1 VKVGQ
6 ARALM
11 AVTVAVAVAA
21 CAPVDSRTTRHEA
34 PWYQTIREPMQSD
47 ADRVAR
53 FYDRVLTL
61 KATELAGEFDVTRQ
75 SFEKNT
81 SELNRLQLALLLS
94 LPGASFR
101 DDNAAI
107 ALLQPFTKEKARE
120 GSTLRPLA
128 LWLHSELL
136 ELRRTE
142 EILQQQAAKLK
153 DEPRRTEEILQQQA
167 AKLKDEQ
174 RRTEEILQQ
183 HAAKLKEE
191 QRRADA
197 LQQKLEAILDME
209 KKMIEREQ
217 NLPKTK

>member
-1 VKVGQ
+1 MKLKQTWGF
-6 ARALM
+6 M
-11 AVTVAVAVAA
+11 AVTVAISA
-21 CAPVDSRTTRHEA
+21 CVPADRGATRHDA
-34 PWYQTIREPMQSD
+34 PRYRTVVEPMESD

-53 FYDRVLTL
+53 FCDRIQTL
-61 KATELAGEFDVTRQ
+61 KANELASELDVARL
-75 SFEKNT
+75 SFEKDQ

-107 ALLQPFTKEKARE
+107 ALLQPFTKDKGRD

-128 LWLHSELL
+128 IWLHSELL

-142 EILQQQAAKLK
+142 ELVQRHAANLKDEQRRTEEILQQQAAKMK
-153 DEPRRTEEILQQQA
+153 DEQRHSEELLQQQA

-174 RRTEEILQQ
+174 RRAE
-183 HAAKLKEE
+183 
-191 QRRADA
+191 A

-209 KKMIEREQ
+209 MKMIEREQ
-217 NLPKTK
+217 NLPKKK

>member
-1 VKVGQ
+1 MKVRQ
-6 ARALM
+6 PWALM
-11 AVTVAVAVAA
+11 AITIAVAVAA
-21 CAPVDSRTTRHEA
+21 CAPAGSRTTRHDT
-34 PWYQTIREPMQSD
+34 PWYRAVVEPEQSD
-47 ADRVAR
+47 ADRVAK

-61 KATELAGEFDVTRQ
+61 RATELAGEFDVTRQ
-75 SFEKNT
+75 SFEKDQ

-107 ALLQPFTKEKARE
+107 ALLYPFTKEKGRE

-153 DEPRRTEEILQQQA
+153 E
-167 AKLKDEQ
+167 EQ
-174 RRTEEILQQ
+174 RRSEEILQQ
-183 HAAKLKEE
+183 HVAKLKEE
-191 QRRADA
+191 QRRAEA

-209 KKMIEREQ
+209 MKMIEREQ
-217 NLPKTK
+217 TAPPPKRR

>member
-1 VKVGQ
+1 MKWTGGWIV
-6 ARALM
+6 L
-11 AVTVAVAVAA
+11 AVTVAA
-21 CAPVDSRTTRHEA
+21 CTPLDSKTTR
-34 PWYQTIREPMQSD
+34 PDTPVYRTVVEPTQSD
-47 ADRVAR
+47 ADRIAR
-53 FYDRVLTL
+53 FYDRLLTM
-61 KATELAGEFDVTRQ
+61 KGNALAGELEMVRE
-75 SFEKNT
+75 SFEKDK
-81 SELNRLQLALLLS
+81 SELNRLQLALLLA

-107 ALLQPFTKEKARE
+107 ALLLPFTNDKDRE

-128 LWLHSELL
+128 IWLHSELL

-209 KKMIEREQ
+209 MKMIEREQ
-217 NLPKTK
+217 NLPKKK